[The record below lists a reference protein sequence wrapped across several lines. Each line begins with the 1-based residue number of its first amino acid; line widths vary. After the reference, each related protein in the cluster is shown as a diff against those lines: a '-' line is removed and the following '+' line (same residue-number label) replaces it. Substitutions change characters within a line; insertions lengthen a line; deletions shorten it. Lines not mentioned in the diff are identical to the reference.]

1 MSRRLL
7 LILTVVI
14 VLFFQIP
21 VIKKYTLESANALKS
36 SFSSLLT
43 TWKEIYE
50 EYIDQKDTLQKLL
63 IENKFLKDEIQKIAV
78 KYATCK
84 DLKYFK
90 SLDIPNVVFTQVIS
104 YAKLP
109 DFTQVYVN
117 YSKPFTTPRGL
128 VYNNFAGGIVVKHY
142 SNYSLALLNSNE
154 KTSYTVY
161 IGKDKIPG
169 IFYGKINTIK
179 YIPKFKQINIGDLVI
194 TSGLDGVFYQGARVG
209 EITEIK
215 QRKLYQEAKVRLFY
229 NDLNPEFFYVV
240 ETPLQKLQKTKNKD
254 IIKKKE

>member
-7 LILTVVI
+7 LILSIVI

-21 VIKKYTLESANALKS
+21 VIKKYTLESANSLKN

-63 IENKFLKDEIQKIAV
+63 IENRFLKDEIQKIAV

-90 SLDIPNVVFTQVIS
+90 NLNIPNVVFTQVIS

-109 DFTQVYVN
+109 DFTEVYIN
-117 YSKPFTTPRGL
+117 YDKPFTTPRGL
-128 VYNNFAGGIVVKHY
+128 VYNNLAAGIAVKHY

-179 YIPKFKQINIGDLVI
+179 YIPKFKKINIGDLVI
-194 TSGLDGVFYQGARVG
+194 TSGLDGVFYQGAKVG
-209 EITEIK
+209 EITEVK
-215 QRKLYQEAKVRLFY
+215 EKKLYKEAKVKLFY
-229 NDLNPEFFYVV
+229 NDLHPEFFYVV
-240 ETPLQKLQKTKNKD
+240 QTPLEKIQKNK
-254 IIKKKE
+254 K